1 MNNKILVVGFACLS
15 VVAAAQSNEKKE
27 QPSSSS
33 TVVSPRDTASGQA
46 SGKRMHKPMTIRK
59 EYDAAGRE
67 ASTGKATGKT
77 MAQDD
82 WQATSVSSAPESKPK
97 STRVAVGDLD
107 GDGKADVAATQTS
120 GQAKEQN
127 AANSRSDVKSPRDT
141 STGQASGKRQH
152 QDITITKQSDKAA
165 APKK

>member
-33 TVVSPRDTASGQA
+33 TVVSPRDAASGQA
-46 SGKRMHKPMTIRK
+46 SGKRMHKPMTIQK

-97 STRVAVGDLD
+97 STRVAAGDLN
-107 GDGKADVAATQTS
+107 GDGKADVAATQN
-120 GQAKEQN
+120 GQAQGQN
-127 AANSRSDVKSPRDT
+127 AANSRSDVKSPRDLA
-141 STGQASGKRQH
+141 TGQASGKRQH
-152 QDITITKQSDKAA
+152 QDLTVTKSSDKAA

>member
-1 MNNKILVVGFACLS
+1 MNNKILVVGLACLS
-15 VVAAAQSNEKKE
+15 VAAAAQSNEKRE

-46 SGKRMHKPMTIRK
+46 SGKRMHKPMPIRK

-82 WQATSVSSAPESKPK
+82 WQATSRSTAPESKPK
-97 STRVAVGDLD
+97 GTRVAVGDLD
-107 GDGKADVAATQTS
+107 GDGKADVAATQN
-120 GQAKEQN
+120 GQAQEQN
-127 AANSRSDVKSPRDT
+127 ATNSRSDVKSPRDIA
-141 STGQASGKRQH
+141 TGQASGKRQH
-152 QDITITKQSDKAA
+152 QDITITKHSDKAE